1 MKADTHKK
9 MNPPLRTKRDRYAM
23 ITALIDGTIDTIAT
37 DHAPHSAEEKSKPFD
52 QAPFGIIGLETSFA
66 VSHTELVKKG
76 FINPM
81 RLIALM
87 STNAARIL
95 GYDGGTLRVGAR
107 ADITVIDPEEEWTV
121 NAEDFKS
128 KGRNTPFE
136 GMKLTGRVRLT
147 MADGNVI
154 YRKE

>member
-1 MKADTHKK
+1 
-9 MNPPLRTKRDRYAM
+9 
-23 ITALIDGTIDTIAT
+23 
-37 DHAPHSAEEKSKPFD
+37 
-52 QAPFGIIGLETSFA
+52 
-66 VSHTELVKKG
+66 
-76 FINPM
+76 M

-87 STNAARIL
+87 STTAARIL

-107 ADITVIDPEEEWTV
+107 ADIAVIDPEEEWTV